1 MKYAYEDLGPDQ
13 FEHLIVCLCNRLPGI
28 ATQGFAAGPDGGR
41 DAKFV
46 GKTDLFPSI
55 SSPWTGITIIQAKH
69 TNGYNKSFS
78 EPDFGR
84 LLKKEIPK
92 IKKLRKAGQL
102 DNYILF
108 SNRRLTAGKQTEIQS
123 NISKQCDI
131 PESSISLR
139 GLNDLEIWLKSF
151 PEVAAMAK
159 LDMVDSPLSVS
170 SDDLAEVIEA
180 LASFNASTLPT
191 SDEDK
196 NEIIRIPYADKN
208 KINNMSV
215 EYAKNLEKKYLSET
229 KEIKDFLS
237 MPENDRFVRLYDD
250 IVDDFQLKIIAK
262 RKNHQDFDSVI
273 NYLFDLLFA
282 RDSVLKKN
290 QKLTKTML
298 FYMYWNCDIGSEE
311 NASSK

>member
-1 MKYAYEDLGPDQ
+1 M
-13 FEHLIVCLCNRLPGI
+13 
-28 ATQGFAAGPDGGR
+28 
-41 DAKFV
+41 
-46 GKTDLFPSI
+46 
-55 SSPWTGITIIQAKH
+55 
-69 TNGYNKSFS
+69 
-78 EPDFGR
+78 
-84 LLKKEIPK
+84 LKKEIPK

-215 EYAKNLEKKYLSET
+215 EYAKKSRKKVPVRD
-229 KEIKDFLS
+229 KR
-237 MPENDRFVRLYDD
+237 NQRFF
-250 IVDDFQLKIIAK
+250 IPCLK
-262 RKNHQDFDSVI
+262 
-273 NYLFDLLFA
+273 
-282 RDSVLKKN
+282 
-290 QKLTKTML
+290 M
-298 FYMYWNCDIGSEE
+298 IGS
-311 NASSK
+311 